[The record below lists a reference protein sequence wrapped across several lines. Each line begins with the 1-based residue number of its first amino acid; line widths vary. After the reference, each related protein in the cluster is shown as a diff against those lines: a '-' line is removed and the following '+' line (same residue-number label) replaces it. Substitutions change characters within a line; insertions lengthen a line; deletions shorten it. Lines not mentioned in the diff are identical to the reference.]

1 MLALWLFLLNFIQTF
16 FEQYAFNTV
25 SYPLTTQSL
34 PSLSSDCI
42 VIVCIA
48 AFQVDDRQGYNTTA
62 QFSLFGNS
70 KSPTELP
77 NGK

>member
-1 MLALWLFLLNFIQTF
+1 MLALWLFLLNFIQTI

-48 AFQVDDRQGYNTTA
+48 AFQVDDRQGYNTTDL
-62 QFSLFGNS
+62 QEGDSVI
-70 KSPTELP
+70 EDRE
-77 NGK
+77 

>member
-34 PSLSSDCI
+34 PSLSSDCM
-42 VIVCIA
+42 VTA
-48 AFQVDDRQGYNTTA
+48 FLDAFQVDD
-62 QFSLFGNS
+62 
-70 KSPTELP
+70 
-77 NGK
+77 

>member
-1 MLALWLFLLNFIQTF
+1 MLALWHFLLNFIQTF

-48 AFQVDDRQGYNTTA
+48 AFQVDDRQGYNTTDL
-62 QFSLFGNS
+62 QEGDSVI
-70 KSPTELP
+70 EDRE
-77 NGK
+77 